1 MTLDSRMTLQ
11 VVASPTIVILTKLE
25 VSLMLPEN
33 ISSTGVNHDDCRDD
47 HDDNDCDMFIVEATE
62 WQYQSVEAK
71 IIWP

>member
-11 VVASPTIVILTKLE
+11 VAASLTIVILTKQE

-33 ISSTGVNHDDCRDD
+33 INSTGVNHDDCRDD
-47 HDDNDCDMFIVEATE
+47 DDYDCNMFIEEATE

>member
-1 MTLDSRMTLQ
+1 MTLQ

-33 ISSTGVNHDDCRDD
+33 INSTGVNHDDCRDD